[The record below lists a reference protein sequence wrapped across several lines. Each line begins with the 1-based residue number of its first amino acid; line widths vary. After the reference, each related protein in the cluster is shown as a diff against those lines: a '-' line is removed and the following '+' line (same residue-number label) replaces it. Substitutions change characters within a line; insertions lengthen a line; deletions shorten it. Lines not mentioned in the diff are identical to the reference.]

1 MIRSVRLLNL
11 RRMRRQPM
19 RVLITVIAIAA
30 GVSLAVSVA
39 IVTTSIS
46 RSLENFGGAI
56 SGPADLRVIGATSRA
71 GLREDVLAKV
81 EATEGVASAVPMV
94 QAVTIA
100 DREPSPLSSDPE
112 NFVAALGVDCRVE
125 AFVGRF
131 GCSQEA
137 FTAGAAGIPLITS
150 PTMLRE
156 YGPTGGIRTNVGRT
170 ELAGA
175 IEMAPLDAINRGRV
189 VVFPM
194 RTAQELFAREGM
206 LDVIYVDA
214 APGTSIAGLQRRLE
228 AAVGRWN
235 GVLKA
240 NEAPPAVGQINE
252 IFLPLFGILS
262 MFSLGVGGV
271 LVYNAISLSIEERRR
286 QQAIAAALGGTGRV
300 VVGGVLAEV
309 GLLGAFGGVLGT
321 LGGMVVAGSI
331 IASLSSFT
339 TRISG
344 VTIDQHVTSSVWLT
358 GIVLGVVVALVSAW
372 LPARR
377 ALRMDVA
384 AELSN
389 RELRAE
395 AAPRMSLTR
404 ALLWLGVAFIGLFGC
419 WLAQRNGGLEMW
431 QANVV
436 PIAFV
441 TCALGFIVAAGSF
454 SALAVK
460 AALPLLRRS
469 DAATRLGAANL
480 VRDPA
485 RTRVM
490 AIAVGSAV
498 AVAFIVASFNRSV
511 EEGITRSFSSGRADQ
526 LVRAAIVPPN
536 NAINIDAKL
545 PPPVIEQLRAVPGVA
560 RLERSAV
567 LLAGHEIGNLVG
579 VIGFE
584 RPYRGLP
591 MLDGTWDDEA
601 LRDGEVVIGPG
612 LARLRG
618 LRAGSTYEL
627 MTPDGFKPVK
637 VMGVWENGDFGG
649 RHVFMTL
656 SRLEELYG
664 PQAYGDVYLTPAR
677 GVSPDELVSRVH
689 RAGLDP
695 AVQAQ
700 TPDVLLANIIDELGY
715 QLGSFWAIQRGLMV
729 VAFVAVLAT
738 LLLMGVQRRRELGL
752 LGAVGMQPTELGRM
766 VVAEAAVVGITG
778 TVLAVIG
785 GVGIILAFLAITPVV
800 IGYRDPFT
808 VDLGTAAV
816 YGLLVTVIVI
826 VAALMPAVRAARVN
840 LVEALQYE

>member
-1 MIRSVRLLNL
+1 MIRSIRLLNL

-19 RVLITVIAIAA
+19 RVVITVIAVAA

-39 IVTTSIS
+39 VVTTSID
-46 RSLENFGGAI
+46 RSLETFGSAI

-94 QAVTIA
+94 QAATIA
-100 DREPSPLSSDPE
+100 DRAPGPLSSAPE

-137 FTAGAAGIPLITS
+137 FTAAGAGMPVITS
-150 PTMLRE
+150 PAMIRQF
-156 YGPTGGIRTNVGRT
+156 GRAGGIRTNRGRT
-170 ELAGA
+170 ELINAV
-175 IEMAPLDAINRGRV
+175 ELQPLDAINHGRV
-189 VVFPM
+189 AVFPM
-194 RTAQELFAREGM
+194 RVAQDLFAREGR

-214 APGTSIAGLQRRLE
+214 APGVSVADLQRRLQ
-228 AAVGRWN
+228 ATVGEWN
-235 GVLKA
+235 GVLRA
-240 NEAPPAVGQINE
+240 NAPPPAVGQINE

-262 MFSLGVGGV
+262 LFSLGVGGV

-286 QQAIAAALGGTGRV
+286 QQAIAAALGGTGRI

-309 GLLGAFGGVLGT
+309 ALLGALGGVLGT
-321 LGGMVVAGSI
+321 LGGTLVAGSI
-331 IASLSSFT
+331 IDSLSGFT

-344 VTIDQHVTSSVWLT
+344 VSVARHVTSSVWVT
-358 GIVLGVVVALVSAW
+358 GITLGVLVALVSAW

-395 AAPRMSLTR
+395 SAPRLRLRR
-404 ALLWLGVAFIGLFGC
+404 ALLWLGIALLGLFGC
-419 WLAQRNGGLEMW
+419 WMAQRNGGLEMW
-431 QANVV
+431 QANLV
-436 PIAFV
+436 PVAFV
-441 TCALGFIVAAGSF
+441 TCALGFIVASGHFATLAIRAGS
-454 SALAVK
+454 
-460 AALPLLRRS
+460 PLFRRG
-469 DAATRLGAANL
+469 DAAVRLGAANL
-480 VRDPA
+480 VRDPG

-511 EEGITRSFSSGRADQ
+511 EEGITRSFASGQAAE
-526 LVRAAIVPPN
+526 LVRAGIVPPN
-536 NAINIDAKL
+536 NSINIDAKL
-545 PPPVIEQLRAVPGVA
+545 PPALIEQLASVPGVA
-560 RLERSAV
+560 RTERSAV
-567 LLAGHEIGNLVG
+567 LLAGHEIGNLIG

-584 RPYRGLP
+584 RPYRGLK
-591 MLDGTWDDEA
+591 MLDGTWDDDA
-601 LRDGEVVIGPG
+601 LDRGEVVIGPG
-612 LARLRG
+612 LARIRG
-618 LRAGSTYEL
+618 LRAGSTFEL
-627 MTPDGFKPVK
+627 MTPDGLKPVK

-649 RHVFMTL
+649 RHAFMKL

-664 PQAYGDVYLTPAR
+664 PQAYGEVYLRPER
-677 GVSPDELVSRVH
+677 GVSAEELAQRVYA
-689 RAGLDP
+689 AGLDP

-700 TPDVLLANIIDELGY
+700 PPAVLLDNIIDEIGY
-715 QLGSFWAIQRGLMV
+715 QLASFWAIQRGLMV

-752 LGAVGMQPTELGRM
+752 LGAVGMQPVELGRM
-766 VVAEAAVVGITG
+766 VVAEAGVVGVTG
-778 TVLAVIG
+778 TVLATLG

-800 IGYRDPFT
+800 IGYRDPF
-808 VDLGTAAV
+808 VLDVGAALV
-816 YGLLVTVIVI
+816 YGVFVTAIV
-826 VAALMPAVRAARVN
+826 VCAAILPALRASRTN
-840 LVEALQYE
+840 MVEALQYE